1 VMRSGVREIQ
11 VRSPLTGCN
20 ARSQSR
26 RRNRP
31 GERLPGA
38 GSGQLM
44 TRRKGRDRSRL
55 GRGGIVPFRHNSLG
69 LSGAHARSRA
79 ASGTGAARA
88 APVFFDSRRGRA
100 DTRPQGARATSKGTD
115 A

>member
-69 LSGAHARSRA
+69 AVRRTRPIKGRQWDRGRSRG
-79 ASGTGAARA
+79 SG
-88 APVFFDSRRGRA
+88 FL
-100 DTRPQGARATSKGTD
+100 
-115 A
+115 